1 MRSRCGLLLGAA
13 LAAVLTAISA
23 GCCFLPDGDPPEG
36 DLTDNTPPPVTTPL
50 AVRNHLA
57 TQLIVFALQNG
68 VTEID
73 PGADAEVIAVAADAA
88 RTAGF
93 RLVRGAP
100 LGLKLVC
107 DRDGAKKLVAL
118 RNADQTEVWSS
129 QRP

>member
-1 MRSRCGLLLGAA
+1 MRPRFDFLPVAA
-13 LAAVLTAISA
+13 LAAALLAIAA
-23 GCCFLPDGDPPEG
+23 GCGLLPDGDPPEG
-36 DLTDNTPPPVTTPL
+36 DLTDNTPPPAVTPL

-68 VTEID
+68 VTELD
-73 PGADAEVIAVAADAA
+73 PGADAEVVAVAADAA

-100 LGLKLVC
+100 LGLKIVC

-118 RNADQTEVWSS
+118 RNADQTEVWRS